1 MRVERGA
8 LNRCRAPIEEKVSY
22 WGYIRN
28 CSKTT
33 SFKMMNNAND
43 GAEAAHSKS
52 FLYPFERIR
61 KISVARVHWMWF
73 FDQSHYQHSC
83 HRLRLSADVVEYL
96 LRTFLS
102 WQMSFLSDW
111 WIYLLPEKHICYP
124 INANISSCCLPF
136 CAVSEILLPCVS
148 STDVDSTV
156 PLGLCGA
163 MVGYKVESRADET
176 TNWLEG
182 TGECV
187 MVWFRCCVFVV
198 VAPRGFPGALAGL
211 CATGWPS
218 E

>member
-1 MRVERGA
+1 
-8 LNRCRAPIEEKVSY
+8 
-22 WGYIRN
+22 
-28 CSKTT
+28 
-33 SFKMMNNAND
+33 MMNNAND

-73 FDQSHYQHSC
+73 FDQPHYQHIC
-83 HRLRLSADVVEYL
+83 HCLRLSADLVEYL

-136 CAVSEILLPCVS
+136 CAVSEVPLPHVN

-182 TGECV
+182 TGESQLN
-187 MVWFRCCVFVV
+187 
-198 VAPRGFPGALAGL
+198 ALPRYFPLQTTNRGL
-211 CATGWPS
+211 PS
-218 E
+218 TAASAQKPTFTFHG